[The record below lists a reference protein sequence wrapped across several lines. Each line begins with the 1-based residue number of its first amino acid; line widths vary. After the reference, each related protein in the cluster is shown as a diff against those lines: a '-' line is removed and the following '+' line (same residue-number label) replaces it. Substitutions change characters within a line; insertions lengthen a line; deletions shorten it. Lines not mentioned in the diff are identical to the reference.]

1 MCFSGRSASRAASRE
16 PPAQKSRAEPTP
28 SPASPQLAEP
38 SLTTLNT
45 VVQWATEAE

>member
-38 SLTTLNT
+38 SLTTLLLYNT
-45 VVQWATEAE
+45 AGPTGN